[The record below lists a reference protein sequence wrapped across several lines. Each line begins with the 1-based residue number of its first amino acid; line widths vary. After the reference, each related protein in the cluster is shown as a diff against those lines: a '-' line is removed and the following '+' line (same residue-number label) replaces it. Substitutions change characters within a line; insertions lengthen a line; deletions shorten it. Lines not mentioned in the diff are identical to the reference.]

1 MRYFVSTPIGIESF
15 AASELRE
22 LGASSIEVGRGRVFF
37 EAGEDFIY
45 LGNFML
51 RTVNRLHILLGRYRF
66 STLNDIGEFTESI
79 DYRPYI
85 SPNQTFAVRAERV
98 GNHDFTSVDVGRVV
112 GESVINS
119 YLENK
124 GVRLKVDL
132 RNPDVVFRAYVVN
145 DEFVLGVDTTGIALD
160 KRGYRRYNHPAAIK
174 STLAAALA
182 MLAGLRPGW
191 EGVVLDPLCGGGTVV
206 AEAAHRILNY
216 PLPLFRLDYAF
227 RKLPLHNREAE
238 ADVLTRLLSGVVAS
252 EPSLICVDVSRKH
265 LEGAELNLTHA
276 LVREYVHVVRGDST
290 DVRTLSSL
298 LDVDVIVTNPP
309 YGIRS
314 HSLKRIGGFYRS
326 LLHAL
331 RDRFGGVRVALITAS
346 WKQLREAA
354 LEEGFRVVEE
364 LPVLHGGLWTRMFL
378 LSG

>member
-1 MRYFVSTPIGIESF
+1 M
-15 AASELRE
+15 
-22 LGASSIEVGRGRVFF
+22 
-37 EAGEDFIY
+37 
-45 LGNFML
+45 
-51 RTVNRLHILLGRYRF
+51 
-66 STLNDIGEFTESI
+66 
-79 DYRPYI
+79 
-85 SPNQTFAVRAERV
+85 
-98 GNHDFTSVDVGRVV
+98 
-112 GESVINS
+112 
-119 YLENK
+119 
-124 GVRLKVDL
+124 
-132 RNPDVVFRAYVVN
+132 
-145 DEFVLGVDTTGIALD
+145 
-160 KRGYRRYNHPAAIK
+160 
-174 STLAAALA
+174 
-182 MLAGLRPGW
+182 
-191 EGVVLDPLCGGGTVV
+191 GGGGPRPSLRRR
-206 AEAAHRILNY
+206 HRILNY

-227 RKLPLHNREAE
+227 RKLPVHNREAE

-276 LVREYVHVVRGDST
+276 LVREYVYTVRGDST

-298 LDVDVIVTNPP
+298 PDIDVIVTNPP

-314 HSLKRIGGFYRS
+314 HSRKKIGGFYRS

-331 RDRFGGVRVALITAS
+331 RKRFGVVRVALITAS